1 MNLLESI
8 KRFYASSVGKKLLV
22 ALSGAA
28 LLLFLLGHLVGNLLV
43 YMGREAINDYAEFLH
58 HSLHGAGVWIARFG
72 LLGAVTVHVVAT
84 IHLVQ
89 QNRAARVNRYA
100 FESTVKA
107 SRASRTMIISGVI
120 ILSFIIFHL
129 LHFTIL
135 PGPGDKEYYDATAD
149 HIRPDV
155 YGLVVRGFS
164 NVFISLFY
172 MVSMAFLCLH
182 LSHGFASVF
191 QTLGLRTEKSAT
203 LIQWAGYGY
212 AAFIFFGNIS
222 IPLAVLLGF
231 VNL

>member
-1 MNLLESI
+1 M
-8 KRFYASSVGKKLLV
+8 
-22 ALSGAA
+22 
-28 LLLFLLGHLVGNLLV
+28 
-43 YMGREAINDYAEFLH
+43 
-58 HSLHGAGVWIARFG
+58 
-72 LLGAVTVHVVAT
+72 
-84 IHLVQ
+84 
-89 QNRAARVNRYA
+89 
-100 FESTVKA
+100 
-107 SRASRTMIISGVI
+107 
-120 ILSFIIFHL
+120 
-129 LHFTIL
+129 
-135 PGPGDKEYYDATAD
+135 
-149 HIRPDV
+149 
-155 YGLVVRGFS
+155 RGFS